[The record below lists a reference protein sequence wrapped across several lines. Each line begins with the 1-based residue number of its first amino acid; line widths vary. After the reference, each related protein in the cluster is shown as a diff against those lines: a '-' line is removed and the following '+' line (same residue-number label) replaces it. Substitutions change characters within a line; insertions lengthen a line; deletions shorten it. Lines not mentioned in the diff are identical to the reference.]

1 MIEFSLGQISKIV
14 DGILEGDE
22 SSIITDLAE
31 IQHAKEGQ
39 LTFLGNPKYRKYLS
53 ITKATAILV
62 PKDFGGSY
70 KNLIRVENPNLAFSL
85 MISRFRPSPPLPAPG
100 IHKTACIAKSA
111 KLGKNT
117 YIGPNVVIEDK
128 AVIEN
133 NVSIFANSYIGAET
147 QIKSETVIHPNVTI
161 YHNCQI
167 GTDVLIHSGVVV
179 GSDGF
184 GFVRTEKSIKK
195 IPQAGRVVI
204 GDDVEIGA
212 NCSIDRGTL
221 GDTVISKGT
230 KLDSLVQI
238 AHNVKIGEYCF
249 IAAQSGIAGSSTI
262 EDGVTI
268 AGQVGVA
275 GHLKIGAGAIIA
287 AQSGVAKDVPPGTI
301 AFGYPAQEQK
311 KARREIASLRS
322 IPDIKAKLKE
332 IEKIIKRLK

>member
-22 SSIITDLAE
+22 ASIITDLAE

-62 PKDFGGSY
+62 PKDFSSFY
-70 KNLIRVENPNLAFSL
+70 KNLIRVKNPNLAFSL
-85 MISRFRPSPPLPAPG
+85 MISCFRPTPPLPNPG
-100 IHKTACIAKSA
+100 IHKTACIAESA
-111 KLGKNT
+111 KLGENT

-128 AVIEN
+128 AVIEK

-147 QIKSETVIHPNVTI
+147 QIKSESVIRPNVTI

-167 GTDVLIHSGVVV
+167 GSKVLIHSGVVV

-230 KLDSLVQI
+230 KLDNLVQI

-262 EDGVTI
+262 ENGVTI

-287 AQSGVAKDVPPGTI
+287 AQSGVSKDIPPGTI

-311 KARREIASLRS
+311 KARREIANIRS

-332 IEKIIKRLK
+332 VEKMIKGSK

>member
-1 MIEFSLGQISKIV
+1 MEFSLGQILKIV
-14 DGILEGDE
+14 DGTLEGDE
-22 SSIITDLAE
+22 ASIITDLAE
-31 IQHAKEGQ
+31 IQHAKKGQ

-53 ITKATAILV
+53 TTEATAVLV
-62 PKDFGGSY
+62 SKDFKGSY

-85 MISRFRPSPPLPAPG
+85 MISRFRPELPLPNPE

-111 KLGKNT
+111 QLGENI
-117 YIGPNVVIEDK
+117 YIGPNVVIKDK
-128 AVIEN
+128 AIIEN
-133 NVSIFANSYIGAET
+133 SVSIFANSYIGTET
-147 QIKSETVIHPNVTI
+147 RIGSETIIRPNVTI

-167 GTDVLIHSGVVV
+167 GSKVLIHSGVVV

-184 GFVRTEKSIKK
+184 GFVRTEKTIKK

-230 KLDSLVQI
+230 KLDNLIQV

-249 IAAQSGIAGSSTI
+249 IAAQSGIAGSSRI
-262 EDGVTI
+262 EDRVTI

-275 GHLKIGAGAIIA
+275 GHLKIGEGAIVA
-287 AQSGVAKDVPPGTI
+287 AQSGVSKDVPPGTI
-301 AFGYPAQEQK
+301 VFGYPAQEQK
-311 KARREIASLRS
+311 KARREIANIRS

-332 IEKIIKRLK
+332 IEKIIKESK

>member
-1 MIEFSLGQISKIV
+1 LIEFSLGQISKIV
-14 DGILEGDE
+14 DGILEGNE

-31 IQHAKEGQ
+31 IQHAKEGH

-53 ITKATAILV
+53 VTKATAILV
-62 PKDFGGSY
+62 PKDFSGSY

-85 MISRFRPSPPLPAPG
+85 MISRFRPGPPLPTPG
-100 IHKTACIAKSA
+100 IHKTACIAESA
-111 KLGKNT
+111 KLGRNI

-133 NVSIFANSYIGAET
+133 SVSIFANSYIGAET
-147 QIKSETVIHPNVTI
+147 QIKSETVIRPNVTI
-161 YHNCQI
+161 YHSCQI
-167 GTDVLIHSGVVV
+167 GSNVLIHSGVVV

-184 GFVRTEKSIKK
+184 GFVRTKKSIKK
-195 IPQAGRVVI
+195 IPQAGCVVI
-204 GDDVEIGA
+204 EDDVEIGA

-268 AGQVGVA
+268 AGQVGIA

-287 AQSGVAKDVPPGTI
+287 GQSGVTKDVPRGTI
-301 AFGYPAQEQK
+301 VFGYPAQEQN
-311 KARREIASLRS
+311 KARREIASIRS

>member
-1 MIEFSLGQISKIV
+1 MEFSLGQILKIV
-14 DGILEGDE
+14 DGTLEGDE
-22 SSIITDLAE
+22 ASIITDLAE
-31 IQHAKEGQ
+31 IQHAKKGQ
-39 LTFLGNPKYRKYLS
+39 LTFLGNPKYNKYLS
-53 ITKATAILV
+53 TTEATAVLV
-62 PKDFGGSY
+62 SKDFKGSY
-70 KNLIRVENPNLAFSL
+70 ENLIRVENPNLAFSL
-85 MISRFRPSPPLPAPG
+85 MIPRFRPELPLPNPE
-100 IHKTACIAKSA
+100 IHKTAFIANSA
-111 KLGKNT
+111 QLGENI
-117 YIGPNVVIEDK
+117 YIGPNVIIEDK

-133 NVSIFANSYIGAET
+133 NVFIFANSYIGTET
-147 QIKSETVIHPNVTI
+147 RIGSETVIHPNVTI

-167 GTDVLIHSGVVV
+167 GSKVLIHSGVVV

-230 KLDSLVQI
+230 KLDNLIQV

-262 EDGVTI
+262 EDRVTI

-275 GHLKIGAGAIIA
+275 GHLKIGEGAIVA
-287 AQSGVAKDVPPGTI
+287 AQSGVSKDVPPGTI
-301 AFGYPAQEQK
+301 VFGYPAQEQK
-311 KARREIASLRS
+311 KARREIANIRS

-332 IEKIIKRLK
+332 IEKIIKESK

>member
-1 MIEFSLGQISKIV
+1 MEFSLGQILKIV
-14 DGILEGDE
+14 DGTLEGDE
-22 SSIITDLAE
+22 ASIITDLAE
-31 IQHAKEGQ
+31 IQHAKKGQ
-39 LTFLGNPKYRKYLS
+39 LTFLGNPKYNKYLS
-53 ITKATAILV
+53 TTEATAVLV
-62 PKDFGGSY
+62 PKDFKGSY
-70 KNLIRVENPNLAFSL
+70 ENLIRVENPNLAFSL
-85 MISRFRPSPPLPAPG
+85 MIPRFRPELPLPNPE
-100 IHKTACIAKSA
+100 IHKTAFIANSA
-111 KLGKNT
+111 QLGENI
-117 YIGPNVVIEDK
+117 YIGPNVIIEDK

-133 NVSIFANSYIGAET
+133 NVFIFANSYIGTET
-147 QIKSETVIHPNVTI
+147 RIGSETIIRPNVTI

-167 GTDVLIHSGVVV
+167 GSKVLIHSGVVV

-204 GDDVEIGA
+204 GDNVEIGA

-230 KLDSLVQI
+230 KLDNLIQV

-262 EDGVTI
+262 EDRVTI

-275 GHLKIGAGAIIA
+275 GHLKIGEGAIVA
-287 AQSGVAKDVPPGTI
+287 AQSGVSKDVPPGTI
-301 AFGYPAQEQK
+301 VFGYPAQEQK
-311 KARREIASLRS
+311 KARREIANIRS

-332 IEKIIKRLK
+332 IEKIIEESK

>member
-1 MIEFSLGQISKIV
+1 MEFSLGQILKIV
-14 DGILEGDE
+14 DGTLEGDE
-22 SSIITDLAE
+22 ASIITDLAE
-31 IQHAKEGQ
+31 IQHAKKGQ

-53 ITKATAILV
+53 TTEATAVLV
-62 PKDFGGSY
+62 PKDFKGSY

-85 MISRFRPSPPLPAPG
+85 MISRFRPELPLPNPE

-111 KLGKNT
+111 QFGENI
-117 YIGPNVVIEDK
+117 YIGPNVVIKDK
-128 AVIEN
+128 AIIEN
-133 NVSIFANSYIGAET
+133 SVSIFANSYIGTET
-147 QIKSETVIHPNVTI
+147 KIGSETVIHPNVTI
-161 YHNCQI
+161 YHSCQI
-167 GTDVLIHSGVVV
+167 GSKVLIHSGVVV

-230 KLDSLVQI
+230 KLDNLIQV

-249 IAAQSGIAGSSTI
+249 IAAQSGISGSSII
-262 EDGVTI
+262 EDRVTI

-275 GHLKIGAGAIIA
+275 GHLKIGEGAIVA
-287 AQSGVAKDVPPGTI
+287 AQSGVSKDVPPGTI
-301 AFGYPAQEQK
+301 VFGYPAQEQK
-311 KARREIASLRS
+311 KARREIANIRS

-332 IEKIIKRLK
+332 IEKIIKESK